1 MCKASKPK
9 CRCDLP
15 SRMLLPPSLGPLA
28 LKALLGPSL
37 LTLNLCTDPLSP
49 VLIARSS
56 SLANMSSSFSSRLS
70 ALSSSSTST
79 AKSFN
84 PPRPTYN
91 SPKLVR
97 DSRLV
102 AHPFASSSY
111 TASSHASV
119 ESDPSYH
126 QASQRSRSAS
136 TSCHPSCN
144 AHASQLGATL
154 VNLDVTCQSPYQA
167 AADSLVSPATGD
179 CSFQD
184 AMVPSRSSTLA
195 SRNNVPSQSAPFPPP
210 LASPNPFKSQ
220 FDDDSED
227 EEKIDLAPKAL
238 AGVPHRAR
246 LAAIGTASRLFKGR
260 RHSRNS
266 FASLTADSTNNQ
278 RLPPPLQQL
287 DKPSSRQRDKQV
299 HRPSTSDGTS
309 PHPRQAVF
317 GHRPSPS
324 ELSFGSH
331 QMLNN
336 KSPGPIPADKD
347 LILGLK
353 GAAVKPRFKLAEK
366 NKSLPKTPEEKAIS
380 HHRQASSSVALQS
393 ANGTVSC
400 IDPPPYY
407 SLSEQVELKNG
418 RDSLRKS
425 QSLSTLRFD
434 ASRRPKLPSPPSQ
447 VQAAVSVKSA
457 AYTQRCAW
465 QVMLST
471 PPSTVDDHSSLES
484 CGRIAR
490 VESSLPDSPPRGS
503 LHKPQRLPPQ
513 KPPPQT
519 LPPPPPPP
527 LASKQHIFADSSAKS
542 SVEVGRPSLTS
553 SAASSASSEKQSLSP
568 KQSIESVRSQNKQA
582 SLDKAEQLVPQRMQC
597 TSSRAKIEL
606 NVGGTMFVTLF
617 TTLLGAPGDDPR
629 FIDHLSPH
637 REMTDK
643 NTSEAAL
650 CAGTHLTRRKRVDRG
665 TRHQCIGSQESSFD
679 SPTCVS
685 LTTVDQEA
693 SPTHASNLTS
703 SVGSLALPDPLSTNS
718 SSSSLVTSSST
729 SQIDSGTSTRRTS
742 DLSDASSWSK
752 TNAPTATTHEQSSG
766 VITPS
771 RIFLDRNAELYSD
784 ILDILRTRKLPYRL
798 QVASIAHTTESSS
811 ACRNEPGCA
820 LTALKLQLTCRLHQV
835 KQEAE
840 WLGYRSV
847 VELCAKQIHLL

>member
-1 MCKASKPK
+1 
-9 CRCDLP
+9 
-15 SRMLLPPSLGPLA
+15 
-28 LKALLGPSL
+28 
-37 LTLNLCTDPLSP
+37 
-49 VLIARSS
+49 
-56 SLANMSSSFSSRLS
+56 MSSSFSSRVS

-97 DSRLV
+97 DSSLV

-136 TSCHPSCN
+136 TSSHPFCN
-144 AHASQLGATL
+144 AHTSQFGAIFD
-154 VNLDVTCQSPYQA
+154 NLDVTCQSPYQV
-167 AADSLVSPATGD
+167 AADSLVSPATDD

-184 AMVPSRSSTLA
+184 AMVRSRSSTLG
-195 SRNNVPSQSAPFPPP
+195 SRNVLPSQSAAFPPP
-210 LASPNPFKSQ
+210 IASPNPFKSQ

-227 EEKIDLAPKAL
+227 EEKIDVAAKAL

-278 RLPPPLQQL
+278 GLLAPLQQL
-287 DKPSSRQRDKQV
+287 DKASSRQRDKQV

-336 KSPGPIPADKD
+336 KPRGPIPADKD

-366 NKSLPKTPEEKAIS
+366 NKSLPKTPEEHAIS

-393 ANGTVSC
+393 ANGTVSWM
-400 IDPPPYY
+400 DPPPYY
-407 SLSEQVELKNG
+407 CLSEQVELKNG

-457 AYTQRCAW
+457 AYTQRCPWEA
-465 QVMLST
+465 MLNT

-490 VESSLPDSPPRGS
+490 VETSFPDSSPRGS

-519 LPPPPPPP
+519 LPPPPPP

-553 SAASSASSEKQSLSP
+553 SAGSSASSEKQGVSP

-582 SLDKAEQLVPQRMQC
+582 SLDKAEQLIPQRMQC
-597 TSSRAKIEL
+597 TSSGAQIEL
-606 NVGGTMFVTLF
+606 NVGGTKFVTLF

-629 FIDHLSPH
+629 CIDHLSPH
-637 REMTDK
+637 REMADK

-650 CAGTHLTRRKRVDRG
+650 CAGAHLTRRKRVDRG
-665 TRHQCIGSQESSFD
+665 TRHQCIGSQESSLD
-679 SPTCVS
+679 SPTSVS
-685 LTTVDQEA
+685 VITVDQEA
-693 SPTHASNLTS
+693 SPTHPSNLTS
-703 SVGSLALPDPLSTNS
+703 SIGSLALPDPLSTNS
-718 SSSSLVTSSST
+718 SSSSFVTSSSS

-752 TNAPTATTHEQSSG
+752 ANAPTTTTHEESSG

-811 ACRNEPGCA
+811 ACRNEQGCA
-820 LTALKLQLTCRLHQV
+820 LTALKLQLTCRLLQV